1 MSNRTLVDCSQNVCK
16 AVPYSS
22 SSASRSPNLSNLL
35 THIERDPSLHHNS
48 RVHLKLKTTQAK
60 MQMKKIDLA
69 ELERAAIY
77 LLLFTPKR

>member
-16 AVPYSS
+16 AVPLLILLGKQI
-22 SSASRSPNLSNLL
+22 PNLSNLL
-35 THIERDPSLHHNS
+35 THMERDPSLHDNS

>member
-1 MSNRTLVDCSQNVCK
+1 MFAKPSHTHPPRQAD
-16 AVPYSS
+16 P
-22 SSASRSPNLSNLL
+22 PNLSNLL

>member
-1 MSNRTLVDCSQNVCK
+1 MSNRTLVDCSQNVGK

-48 RVHLKLKTTQAK
+48 KAHLKLKTTQAK

>member
-1 MSNRTLVDCSQNVCK
+1 LQ
-16 AVPYSS
+16 
-22 SSASRSPNLSNLL
+22 SRPLLILLGKQVPNLSNLL
-35 THIERDPSLHHNS
+35 THMERDPSLHHNS
-48 RVHLKLKTTQAK
+48 KVHLKLKTAQAK